1 MVLNIWSIQMWVQEF
16 VDGSR
21 RSSSFRCIRERLRS
35 SMFFTVDEFE
45 AGPIGDV
52 EAFVKCS
59 IVLREIENE
68 TDDACDAPMSV
79 GVVNGL
85 WQWRTLC
92 ASPRD
97 EIQAIGTLICG
108 A

>member
-1 MVLNIWSIQMWVQEF
+1 
-16 VDGSR
+16 
-21 RSSSFRCIRERLRS
+21 
-35 SMFFTVDEFE
+35 
-45 AGPIGDV
+45 
-52 EAFVKCS
+52 
-59 IVLREIENE
+59 VLREIENE